1 MFSINRYRNQKSEPQ
16 YLEEGKLYYMQCLL
30 KEIKSLNHM
39 AVGMRTPSGMEDKPI
54 SPEHFT
60 LNVSSLGE

>member
-1 MFSINRYRNQKSEPQ
+1 MFSINRPNQKSEPQ
-16 YLEEGKLYYMQCLL
+16 YLEEGKLYYMECLF
-30 KEIKSLNHM
+30 KEKTYLDHM
-39 AVGMRTPSGMEDKPI
+39 AVGMRTPRGLEDKPI